1 MEQFSRNWQTAG
13 ELLEKAHASVAGS
26 IDFG

>member
-13 ELLEKAHASVAGS
+13 QLLEKADASVAGS
-26 IDFG
+26 TDFG